1 MNPAAD
7 PPTVILVLMTFPSEE
22 EASHVA
28 AALVDEHLVACVN
41 LIPDVRSFFIWEGAR
56 QDAEEVLAVAKTT
69 SDRLDAVVAR
79 VKALHSYSVPEI
91 IGVPLL
97 GGSSDY
103 LAWVRQSVK

>member
-1 MNPAAD
+1 
-7 PPTVILVLMTFPSEE
+7 MTFPSAE

-41 LIPDVRSFFIWEGAR
+41 LVPGIRSIFIWEGVR
-56 QDAEEVLAVAKTT
+56 QDAQEVLALAKTT

-79 VKALHSYSVPEI
+79 VKAMHSYSVPEI

-97 GGSSDY
+97 GGASDF
-103 LAWVRQSVK
+103 LAWIHRSVK